1 MNTDKLSTKICTPDN
16 NESKIEL
23 IEESKKN
30 TFSKPIDININED
43 YLNKSKYEING
54 DNIIKKDDDN
64 KLDDIIYEQFK
75 DMKFKDKN
83 KDKFSSIEEDDSI
96 EYQNMYEVLDKDN
109 KITNQNIND
118 NSNYNEPSLLKKK
131 TERPKDIS
139 VNDSSFQ
146 RNKINMIQK
155 LTPKKK
161 TKKKRSN
168 RDKYIKAFLSNFF
181 NQFLFKRGN
190 NLFKRCKFEK
200 LKTYKIYKCNY
211 KKMILK
217 QIERNLAELI
227 NKTYVQIFTDYDEKE
242 KEGIKN
248 QKHNKELFVQIYE
261 ELKILPYTPERQE
274 FKNFIESPISKLI
287 IDYYHSKEFNE
298 FKKKV
303 YKDGKTVQDY
313 DNEFFKERGR
323 NYSLLEPYNFL
334 RYANSKPYCHN
345 QRKKKIK

>member
-1 MNTDKLSTKICTPDN
+1 
-16 NESKIEL
+16 
-23 IEESKKN
+23 
-30 TFSKPIDININED
+30 
-43 YLNKSKYEING
+43 
-54 DNIIKKDDDN
+54 
-64 KLDDIIYEQFK
+64 
-75 DMKFKDKN
+75 
-83 KDKFSSIEEDDSI
+83 
-96 EYQNMYEVLDKDN
+96 
-109 KITNQNIND
+109 
-118 NSNYNEPSLLKKK
+118 
-131 TERPKDIS
+131 
-139 VNDSSFQ
+139 
-146 RNKINMIQK
+146 
-155 LTPKKK
+155 
-161 TKKKRSN
+161 
-168 RDKYIKAFLSNFF
+168 
-181 NQFLFKRGN
+181 
-190 NLFKRCKFEK
+190 
-200 LKTYKIYKCNY
+200 
-211 KKMILK
+211 MILK